1 MEITRHGPRCFHLKS
16 SDLTVLTDPVEDGQ
30 AAAAPE
36 TDVIVWSA
44 EDGEA
49 EEATGR
55 AGKRLIRGPG
65 EYEISG
71 VFIHGVRT
79 YRDTEKGASRGRNTA
94 YTVSMD
100 NVQVCYLGRIGHTPT
115 SDHASALGDVDV
127 LLVPVGDE
135 GLDIAAV
142 AETVGV
148 LEPRLIIPVA
158 APTESEVA
166 AVAKETGAAM
176 QPLSEK
182 LSVSRSS
189 LPAEPQI
196 AELSAGAPGGGP
208 NAS

>member
-1 MEITRHGPRCFHLKS
+1 MEITRYGPRCFHLKS
-16 SDLTVLTDPVEDGQ
+16 SDLTVLTDPMENGQ
-30 AAAAPE
+30 AADAPAA
-36 TDVIVWSA
+36 DVIVWSV
-44 EDGEA
+44 DDD
-49 EEATGR
+49 EEASAAGK
-55 AGKRLIRGPG
+55 AGKRFIRGPG

-79 YRDTEKGASRGRNTA
+79 YRDAEKGAARGRNTA
-94 YTVSMD
+94 YRVSMD

-148 LEPRLIIPVA
+148 LEPRLILPIG
-158 APTESEVA
+158 APTEGDIA
-166 AVAKETGAAM
+166 AVAKETGAAL
-176 QPLSEK
+176 QPPVGK

-196 AELSAGAPGGGP
+196 AALSTGGAD
-208 NAS
+208 

>member
-30 AAAAPE
+30 AADAPE

-148 LEPRLIIPVA
+148 LEPRLIIPVG

>member
-30 AAAAPE
+30 EADAPDA
-36 TDVIVWSA
+36 DVIVWSVD
-44 EDGEA
+44 DG
-49 EEATGR
+49 EEATVEAK
-55 AGKRLIRGPG
+55 AGKRLIRAPG

-71 VFIHGVRT
+71 VFIHGDHAAVELDPHRA
-79 YRDTEKGASRGRNTA
+79 GGRNTA
-94 YTVSMD
+94 YTLSMD

-148 LEPRLIIPVA
+148 LEPRLIVPVG

-166 AVAKETGAAM
+166 AVAKETGAAL
-176 QPLSEK
+176 QPSAAR

-196 AELSAGAPGGGP
+196 AALSTGGED
-208 NAS
+208 

>member
-30 AAAAPE
+30 PADAPE
-36 TDVIVWSA
+36 ADVIVWSVEDDEAA
-44 EDGEA
+44 ET
-49 EEATGR
+49 TGR
-55 AGKRLIRGPG
+55 PAKRLIRGPG

-79 YRDTEKGASRGRNTA
+79 YRDAEKGAALGRNTA
-94 YTVSMD
+94 YTFSMD
-100 NVQVCYLGRIGHTPT
+100 NVQVCYLGHIGHTPT

-135 GLDIAAV
+135 PLDIAAV

-148 LEPRLIIPVA
+148 LEPRLIVPVG
-158 APTESEVA
+158 APTESQVA
-166 AVAKETGAAM
+166 AVAKETGAAL
-176 QPLSEK
+176 QPPAGK

-196 AELSAGAPGGGP
+196 AALSIGGED
-208 NAS
+208 

>member
-16 SDLTVLTDPVEDGQ
+16 SDLTVLTDPIEDGQ
-30 AAAAPE
+30 PADTPAA
-36 TDVIVWSA
+36 DVIVWSV
-44 EDGEA
+44 EDDEA
-49 EEATGR
+49 LEAMGK
-55 AGKRLIRGPG
+55 AAKRLIRGPG

-71 VFIHGVRT
+71 VSILGVRT
-79 YRDTEKGASRGRNTA
+79 YRDAERGAARGRNTA
-94 YTVSMD
+94 YTLSMD

-148 LEPRLIIPVA
+148 LEPRLIVPIG
-158 APTESEVA
+158 APTEDEVA

-176 QPLSEK
+176 QPPVGK
-182 LSVSRSS
+182 LAVSRSS

-196 AELSAGAPGGGP
+196 AALSTGGED
-208 NAS
+208 

>member
-30 AAAAPE
+30 AADAPE

-44 EDGEA
+44 EDSEA
-49 EEATGR
+49 EEAINK

-148 LEPRLIIPVA
+148 LEPRLIIPVG